1 MRETFIDSVT
11 GRAWHV
17 PARLLTHDNAKTS
30 KGESLGW
37 LTAILYLAPSDLSG
51 RNVCPMASA
60 GCRAKYD
67 EAGNVVGGCLFS
79 AGRGRMANVFAGRI
93 NKTLYL
99 FNDRAGFLAQL
110 SAELDRLNKRA
121 AKGRKIA
128 VRLNGTSDLPW
139 HRWLDLARWESLV
152 FYDYT
157 KIATRVYA
165 EQLPANYSV
174 TFSRSEE
181 NEAMALQVLAAGG
194 NVAAVFAGELPETWH
209 GFPLVQGDA
218 HDLRFLDPR
227 GGYVVGLTAKGS
239 AKKDESGFVIRPSR
253 SLPVLMAA

>member
-11 GRAWHV
+11 GRSWHV

-60 GCRAKYD
+60 GCRARYD
-67 EAGNVVGGCLFS
+67 EAGNVIGGCLFS
-79 AGRGRMANVFAGRI
+79 AGRGRMVNVFAGRM

-99 FNDRAGFLAQL
+99 FNDRPAFLAQL
-110 SAELDRLNKRA
+110 SGELDRLNVRA
-121 AKGRKIA
+121 RKGRKIA

-139 HRWLDLARWESLV
+139 HRWIDLARWESLV

-157 KIATRVYA
+157 KVARRFA
-165 EQLPANYSV
+165 DDLPANYSV
-174 TFSRSEE
+174 TFSRSES
-181 NEAMALQVLAAGG
+181 NEAEALAVLASGG

-209 GFPLVQGDA
+209 GYPLVQGDA

-227 GGYVVGLTAKGS
+227 GGHVVGLTAKGD
-239 AKKDESGFVIRPSR
+239 AKRDASGFVIRSR
-253 SLPVLMAA
+253 SLPVLAMAA

>member
-1 MRETFIDSVT
+1 MREMFTDSVT
-11 GRAWHV
+11 GREWHV

-37 LTAILYLAPSDLSG
+37 LTAILYLAPADLSG

-60 GCRAKYD
+60 GCRA
-67 EAGNVVGGCLFS
+67 GCLFT
-79 AGRGRMANVFAGRI
+79 AGRGAMANVFAGRM

-110 SAELDRLNKRA
+110 SRELDRLNKRA
-121 AKGRKIA
+121 RKGRKIA

-139 HRWLDLARWESLV
+139 HRWIDLARWESLV

-157 KIATRVYA
+157 KVARRFRDD
-165 EQLPANYSV
+165 LPANYSV
-174 TFSRSEE
+174 TFSRSES
-181 NEAMALQVLAAGG
+181 NEGEALAVLASGG
-194 NVAAVFAGELPETWH
+194 NVAAVFAGDLPETWQ
-209 GFPLVQGDA
+209 GYPLVQGDA

-227 GGYVVGLTAKGS
+227 GGHVVGLTAKGS
-239 AKKDESGFVIRPSR
+239 AKKDESGFVIRHGR
-253 SLPVLMAA
+253 TLPVLQMAA

>member
-37 LTAILYLAPSDLSG
+37 LTAILYLAPSD
-51 RNVCPMASA
+51 
-60 GCRAKYD
+60 
-67 EAGNVVGGCLFS
+67 
-79 AGRGRMANVFAGRI
+79 
-93 NKTLYL
+93 
-99 FNDRAGFLAQL
+99 RAGFLAQL

-121 AKGRKIA
+121 RKGRKIA

-139 HRWLDLARWESLV
+139 HRWIDLARWESLV

-157 KIATRVYA
+157 KVARRFGDA
-165 EQLPANYSV
+165 LPANYSV
-174 TFSRSEE
+174 TFSRSES
-181 NEAMALQVLAAGG
+181 NEGEALAVLARGG
-194 NVAAVFAGELPETWH
+194 NVAAVFAGDLPETWQ
-209 GFPLVQGDA
+209 GYPLVQGDA

-227 GGYVVGLTAKGS
+227 GGHVVGLTAKGS
-239 AKKDESGFVIRPSR
+239 AKKDESGFVIRHGR
-253 SLPVLMAA
+253 TLPVLQ